1 MNEMIPRHRT
11 SGIIGGGSAFAFVSV
26 AFVRPELGDACSPL
40 SSATRQSPMASA
52 APPVSAAALAQRLSG
67 SIPW

>member
-26 AFVRPELGDACSPL
+26 AFVRPEPGDACSPL

-52 APPVSAAALAQRLSG
+52 APPVSAAAEQQH
-67 SIPW
+67 